1 MHTHVLLLV
10 RAELEN
16 VGWKSVSMVC
26 LIIFHA
32 YSQTVIGVPGTKV
45 LKLVTKYLIV
55 IREYSRTFNGERG
68 IKKVRGLGERE
79 RST

>member
-1 MHTHVLLLV
+1 
-10 RAELEN
+10 
-16 VGWKSVSMVC
+16 MVC

-32 YSQTVIGVPGTKV
+32 HSQTGIGVPDTKV
-45 LKLVTKYLIV
+45 LYLVKKNLII
-55 IREYSRTFNGERG
+55 IREYSRTFNGERR